1 MPANQRNNRPSPPRI
16 TINPSSPHRSGLF
29 SATPSSSSI
38 DSTSTPLSAV
48 PTLLSP
54 GASQCRSPR
63 HHHHRHQG
71 PLNTPAP
78 SSLYQTL
85 SHLRTPLHP
94 LVSSVTGT
102 QHPDFPRN
110 LLAFHLLTNSQL
122 DELARHYHQVWPP
135 VQETFWYPI
144 WVKGWVSSSPSVL
157 QAEMR
162 EDASLVDLATKRRR
176 FGRFIGLRG
185 CESPVQDHR
194 EDANTNGVVENSSE
208 MLARMEREWQE
219 ALARAANEDLG
230 AWREKG
236 W

>member
-16 TINPSSPHRSGLF
+16 TINPPTPHHPDPF
-29 SATPSSSSI
+29 SATPLSSSMEI
-38 DSTSTPLSAV
+38 TPTPLSAAS
-48 PTLLSP
+48 TLLSP
-54 GASQCRSPR
+54 GPSQRRSQ
-63 HHHHRHQG
+63 HHCPHHC
-71 PLNTPAP
+71 PLNPPAP
-78 SSLYQTL
+78 GSLYRTL

-122 DELARHYHQVWPP
+122 DGLARHYHQVWPP

-157 QAEMR
+157 QAG
-162 EDASLVDLATKRRR
+162 EDASLVDLTTKRRR

-185 CESPVQDHR
+185 CESPVQDH
-194 EDANTNGVVENSSE
+194 ENGANINGAMENSSE
-208 MLARMEREWQE
+208 MLARMEREWQD
-219 ALARAANEDLG
+219 AMAKAANEELG
-230 AWREKG
+230 TWREKG

>member
-16 TINPSSPHRSGLF
+16 TINPSTPHCPGLF
-29 SATPSSSSI
+29 SETPLSSSMEF
-38 DSTSTPLSAV
+38 TSTPLSAAS
-48 PTLLSP
+48 TLLSP
-54 GASQCRSPR
+54 GASQYRPQHHYY
-63 HHHHRHQG
+63 HHHT
-71 PLNTPAP
+71 LNTPAP

-102 QHPDFPRN
+102 QHPNFPRN

-157 QAEMR
+157 QTEMR
-162 EDASLVDLATKRRR
+162 EDASLVDMATKRRR

-185 CESPVQDHR
+185 CESPVQDHGQ
-194 EDANTNGVVENSSE
+194 DANTADAMETGSE

-219 ALARAANEDLG
+219 ALARAANEELG
-230 AWREKG
+230 SWREKG